1 MSVILITVHSLKVAQ
16 VDEHD
21 LKCLWNLECFK
32 NFIENEKIIF
42 KALSCCNICLFEW
55 HQKVSRAL
63 GQEDKC

>member
-16 VDEHD
+16 ADEHD

-42 KALSCCNICLFEW
+42 KALSCCNICLVEC
-55 HQKVSRAL
+55 HQKVSQAL
-63 GQEDKC
+63 EQGDKC